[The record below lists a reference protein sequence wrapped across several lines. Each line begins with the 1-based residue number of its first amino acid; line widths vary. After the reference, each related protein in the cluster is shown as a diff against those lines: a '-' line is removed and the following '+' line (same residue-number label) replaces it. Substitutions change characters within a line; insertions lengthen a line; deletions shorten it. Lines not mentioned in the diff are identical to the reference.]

1 MKRREFALKTSAAA
15 MFASSLWP
23 SAAQADAN
31 KPVAGTDYL
40 PLNPPAPVE
49 APAGKVEVLEF
60 FWYSCPHCNAFE
72 PVLAAWIKKLPKDV
86 FFRRVPVAFREEYV
100 SQQRLYY
107 TLEALGLVDKLHAK
121 VFAAIHAEKQK
132 LSDADSITAWIGK
145 QGVDMAKFSQQFNS
159 FGVLTKASKAR
170 NLQDSYQI
178 QGVPSLG
185 VAGRY
190 YVDGELA
197 HNSME
202 TALKIVEALVAT
214 VRSGK

>member
-72 PVLAAWIKKLPKDV
+72 PVLVAWIKKLPKDV